1 MNQKNKDDFL
11 HDWVVQEIKK
21 TYSKEYNELK
31 INTID
36 KRINA
41 ISDNLYPDIIFG
53 NYGEI
58 VMIGEVETVLEP
70 LESIIS
76 HWKEL
81 QKTNISLIIFVPKD
95 KLKEAR
101 DICWN
106 NQLIERVKVSTFS
119 VEIPI
124 S

>member
-1 MNQKNKDDFL
+1 MDENKRDIFL
-11 HDWVVQEIKK
+11 HDWVIDEIQYQ
-21 TYSKEYNELK
+21 YSKEFNEIK
-31 INTID
+31 INKYD
-36 KRINA
+36 SK
-41 ISDNLYPDIIFG
+41 DNIFEGMYPDIIFG